1 MLASNFYSQDLE
13 EGITAQLLSLSKA
26 LETLLKTRAS
36 FVIYCGNDELFK
48 QGMIQKV
55 LTVWLIHVYN
65 QRRMFSGWARIIST
79 TNFL

>member
-1 MLASNFYSQDLE
+1 LLASNFYSQDLE

-48 QGMIQKV
+48 HGMIQKV
-55 LTVWLIHVYN
+55 LTV
-65 QRRMFSGWARIIST
+65 
-79 TNFL
+79 